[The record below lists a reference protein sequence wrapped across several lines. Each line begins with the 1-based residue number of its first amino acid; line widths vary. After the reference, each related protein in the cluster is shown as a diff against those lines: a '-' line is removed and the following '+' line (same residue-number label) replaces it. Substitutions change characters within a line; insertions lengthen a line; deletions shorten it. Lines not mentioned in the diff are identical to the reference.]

1 MRVATSSAQQQ
12 ALQALLDQ
20 QAKLLRT
27 QQQIASGVRFT
38 TAAEDPLGAARVSE
52 LSGALA
58 ELARYQDNIDRAEGS
73 LQLEE
78 DTLAAV
84 GEVLNRAR
92 ELTLQANSGTQD
104 AASRE
109 AIATELTGLQADLL
123 ALANTTD
130 GNGNYLFGGYA
141 SEQAPFVRTAGEV
154 SYRGD
159 QGQPRLAL
167 AEGRQ
172 IATGDSGD
180 AIFMRVR
187 PGNGQF
193 VAAPAAANTGTGRI
207 GPGVVTDATQY
218 ANASFDI
225 RFTAADAYEVRDAGG
240 GLVTAGTYVDGEP
253 LAFAGISVTIEGAP
267 AVGDGFSIEPAR
279 PISAFD
285 VLDSALA
292 AVLTPPG
299 DAAGAASAQ
308 HAYATTLAGFDSA
321 LGELNEIRAGIGSR
335 LATVDRQRLALEDTS
350 LELERL
356 RSQTQDLDVASAISQ
371 LNLDL
376 VGLEAAQAAFT
387 RIQNL
392 SLFRFLS

>member
-38 TAAEDPLGAARVSE
+38 TAAQDPLGAARVSE
-52 LSGALA
+52 LGGALA
-58 ELARYQDNIDRAEGS
+58 ELARYQGNIDRAEGS

-78 DTLAAV
+78 DTLAAA
-84 GEVLNRAR
+84 GDVLNRAR
-92 ELTLQANSGTQD
+92 ELTLQANSGVQD
-104 AASRE
+104 AAGRE
-109 AIATELTGLQADLL
+109 AIAAELAGLQADLL

-141 SEQAPFVRTAGEV
+141 SQQAPFVRTAGEV

-167 AEGRQ
+167 GEGRQ
-172 IATGDSGD
+172 IAIGDSGE
-180 AIFMRVR
+180 AVFMRVR

-193 VAAPAAANTGTGRI
+193 VAAPAATNTGTGRI
-207 GPGVVTDATQY
+207 GPGVVTDATLY
-218 ANASFDI
+218 ANASFEI
-225 RFTAADAYEVRDAGG
+225 RFTAADAYEVRDGGG
-240 GLVTAGTYVDGEP
+240 GLIAAGPYVAGEP
-253 LAFAGISVTIEGAP
+253 LAVAGISVTIEGAP
-267 AVGDGFSIEPAR
+267 AAGDGFSIEPAR
-279 PISAFD
+279 AISAFD
-285 VLDSALA
+285 VLDGALA
-292 AVLTPPG
+292 AVLAPAG
-299 DAAGAASAQ
+299 DAAGAAQ
-308 HAYATTLAGFDSA
+308 QQQAYATALAGFDSA

-335 LATVDRQRLALEDTS
+335 LTTLDRQRLALEDTG

-356 RSQTQDLDVASAISQ
+356 RSQTQDLDIASAVSQ

-392 SLFRFLS
+392 SLFRFLG

>member
-20 QAKLLRT
+20 QTKLLRT

-52 LSGALA
+52 LGGALA
-58 ELARYQDNIDRAEGS
+58 ELARYQGNIDRAESS

-84 GEVLNRAR
+84 GDVLNRAR

-104 AASRE
+104 AAGRK
-109 AIATELTGLQADLL
+109 AIAAELTGLQADLL

-141 SEQAPFVRTAGEV
+141 SQQAPFVRTAGEV
-154 SYRGD
+154 GYRGD

-167 AEGRQ
+167 GEGRQ
-172 IATGDSGD
+172 IAIGDSGD
-180 AIFMRVR
+180 AVFMRVR

-207 GPGVVTDATQY
+207 GPGVVTEATQY
-218 ANASFDI
+218 RNASFEI

-240 GLVTAGTYVDGEP
+240 ALIATGPYVDSDP
-253 LAFAGISVTIEGAP
+253 VTFAGISVTIKGAP
-267 AVGDGFSIEPAR
+267 ASGDGFTIAPAR
-279 PISAFD
+279 AISAFD
-285 VLDSALA
+285 VLDGALA
-292 AVLTPPG
+292 AVVAPAG
-299 DAAGAASAQ
+299 DAAGAAEQ
-308 HAYATTLAGFDSA
+308 QQAYATALAGFDSA
-321 LGELNEIRAGIGSR
+321 LGGLNEIRAGIGSR
-335 LATVDRQRLALEDTS
+335 LSTLDRQRLALEETG

-356 RSQTQDLDVASAISQ
+356 RSQTQDLDIASAISQ

-392 SLFRFLS
+392 SLFRFLG